1 MGCLLL
7 QSPDQSRLSEALE
20 KYNAKYHIA
29 PAFQLSERYN
39 LNSQWNET
47 LPDALHPG
55 CYIFYDAD
63 MRLLYIGKTSL
74 RNTLG
79 SRVSSYFGND
89 PVSGGALPKHGGWT
103 SPPAYLQTIKVNF
116 AYEAPSLEEY
126 LIETLQPCNNTRGLK
141 AKVTP
146 D

>member
-1 MGCLLL
+1 MERLVE
-7 QSPDQSRLSEALE
+7 QSPDQNRLSDALA

-29 PAFQLSERYN
+29 PAFRISERYD
-39 LNSQWNET
+39 LNRQWNET
-47 LPDALHPG
+47 LPDARDTG

-63 MRLLYIGKTSL
+63 MRLLYIGKSSL

-89 PVSGGALPKHGGWT
+89 PVSGGALPKHEGWT
-103 SPPAYLQTIKVNF
+103 LPPAYLQTIKVNF